1 MSQPTRVPP
10 RRRSSGDGQLMFSA
24 FILVLVIASLL
35 GMYFYINEQKQEST
49 EAINLVSSKIE
60 VIEGKLSIT
69 NEDSEQNMETM
80 TDQIAFLDK
89 EVRKLWGHRKGY
101 LDSIKKQENK
111 TIKNE
116 KSIQNIK
123 AISTGLEDQINV
135 VNQKIELAEDLQLK
149 LTLLSNE
156 LNKQKKVL
164 ETNEASIEAVDIYR
178 KQNNQKVADV
188 LNRINALDRDL
199 QELEKELN
207 DLKNLEQDEQLP

>member
-1 MSQPTRVPP
+1 MNYYLGST
-10 RRRSSGDGQLMFSA
+10 LLLT
-24 FILVLVIASLL
+24 ILL
-35 GMYFYINEQKQEST
+35 
-49 EAINLVSSKIE
+49 AIGLFFFLKASSKDRTTITD
-60 VIEGKLSIT
+60 ISSSI
-69 NEDSEQNMETM
+69 Q
-80 TDQIAFLDK
+80 FLDK

-101 LDSIKKQENK
+101 LDSIKKQESK
-111 TIKNE
+111 AIKNE
-116 KSIQNIK
+116 KSIQNLK

-199 QELEKELN
+199 QEIEKELN

>member
-1 MSQPTRVPP
+1 
-10 RRRSSGDGQLMFSA
+10 
-24 FILVLVIASLL
+24 
-35 GMYFYINEQKQEST
+35 
-49 EAINLVSSKIE
+49 
-60 VIEGKLSIT
+60 
-69 NEDSEQNMETM
+69 M

>member
-1 MSQPTRVPP
+1 M
-10 RRRSSGDGQLMFSA
+10 
-24 FILVLVIASLL
+24 
-35 GMYFYINEQKQEST
+35 
-49 EAINLVSSKIE
+49 
-60 VIEGKLSIT
+60 
-69 NEDSEQNMETM
+69 
-80 TDQIAFLDK
+80 
-89 EVRKLWGHRKGY
+89 
-101 LDSIKKQENK
+101 
-111 TIKNE
+111 
-116 KSIQNIK
+116 
-123 AISTGLEDQINV
+123 
-135 VNQKIELAEDLQLK
+135 QLK

>member
-1 MSQPTRVPP
+1 
-10 RRRSSGDGQLMFSA
+10 
-24 FILVLVIASLL
+24 
-35 GMYFYINEQKQEST
+35 
-49 EAINLVSSKIE
+49 
-60 VIEGKLSIT
+60 
-69 NEDSEQNMETM
+69 METM

-101 LDSIKKQENK
+101 LDSIKKQESK

>member
-1 MSQPTRVPP
+1 MNYYLGST
-10 RRRSSGDGQLMFSA
+10 LLLT
-24 FILVLVIASLL
+24 ILL
-35 GMYFYINEQKQEST
+35 
-49 EAINLVSSKIE
+49 AIGLFFFLKASSKDRTTITD
-60 VIEGKLSIT
+60 ISSSI
-69 NEDSEQNMETM
+69 Q
-80 TDQIAFLDK
+80 FLDK

-101 LDSIKKQENK
+101 LDSIKKQESK
-111 TIKNE
+111 AIKNE
-116 KSIQNIK
+116 KSIQNLK